1 MGKGACR
8 YTVNRAESGVGD
20 SVPFFVRIGEKVR
33 ATFYARIYEALLC
46 PAEYP
51 FASSTRSKRTHIANA
66 GSAGLSAPVKSLVF
80 AAMRCRD
87 GLATLSALKSRSLSI
102 RHKGA
107 LGVRGLL
114 RDASIYRPSNRREA
128 EREAA
133 NRFAGIRPHAA
144 QRSVSRRCERCH
156 VGQSPALPSP
166 RLDQH
171 LLVQAPLP
179 VDMPAESSEIACR
192 AAAHPRIGRPGA
204 GKAACLAFRLP
215 PSRLAD
221 AQCNVP
227 CPGRRGPSIYRES
240 RNAPSSLLR
249 TPYVCRM

>member
-166 RLDQH
+166 RLD
-171 LLVQAPLP
+171 PTP
-179 VDMPAESSEIACR
+179 SGPSSTARRYARGEQR
-192 AAAHPRIGRPGA
+192 DRVPRRSA
-204 GKAACLAFRLP
+204 SAYR
-215 PSRLAD
+215 PSR
-221 AQCNVP
+221 CGEGRVP
-227 CPGRRGPSIYRES
+227 RVPSPAVTACGCTVQRTLP
-240 RNAPSSLLR
+240 RAPWA
-249 TPYVCRM
+249 VHI